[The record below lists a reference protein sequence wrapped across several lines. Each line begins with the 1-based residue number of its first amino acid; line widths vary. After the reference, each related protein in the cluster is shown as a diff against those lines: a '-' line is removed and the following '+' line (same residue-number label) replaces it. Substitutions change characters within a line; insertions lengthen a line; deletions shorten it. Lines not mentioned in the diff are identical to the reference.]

1 MTVIGG
7 ARARAGHR
15 WAGLAVALMMAAT
28 GCRRTADATAA
39 GAPRPILT
47 VGFGLS
53 GGQSAQAGVRQ
64 AVRNLSVEGLIAV
77 TREGRLQPW
86 LAERWN
92 IASDGLT
99 VSIHLRPGVRF
110 HDGTPLTA
118 AVVRDIIVDRLP
130 EQMGSAV
137 ADISS
142 IDVVSDSELAFRLKR
157 RSAFLLESLDVLI
170 EKPGSSF
177 GTGPF
182 VPEPRTQDQV
192 RLRANE
198 THHSGTPA
206 LSEIVVRAYASTR
219 AAWADLLRG
228 NLDML
233 YEVGTDG
240 LSSFERSTNV
250 SVFTFV
256 RPYQFVVVLNPRS
269 PKLRDPSIRRALNA
283 AIDRPALVRD
293 AIDGHGVPSA
303 GPIYPQHWAFSTQ
316 YQAFAFDPKSAART
330 AGIGRLQL
338 TCLVPPDTT
347 YERVAL
353 VVKRQ
358 LEALGMSFVVQ
369 EASNDQIGRAFR
381 SGEFEAALI
390 DVVSGPTPL
399 RPSRWWHSQGPQNVG
414 FSSAPVDGALDR
426 VRHAANEDEYR
437 AGVGAFQQAIVEDPP
452 AIFLAWSERARA
464 VSTRFDVPVEP
475 GRDILSTLR
484 LWRPL
489 GRERPESPH

>member
-1 MTVIGG
+1 
-7 ARARAGHR
+7 
-15 WAGLAVALMMAAT
+15 
-28 GCRRTADATAA
+28 
-39 GAPRPILT
+39 
-47 VGFGLS
+47 
-53 GGQSAQAGVRQ
+53 
-64 AVRNLSVEGLIAV
+64 
-77 TREGRLQPW
+77 
-86 LAERWN
+86 
-92 IASDGLT
+92 
-99 VSIHLRPGVRF
+99 
-110 HDGTPLTA
+110 
-118 AVVRDIIVDRLP
+118 VV
-130 EQMGSAV
+130 
-137 ADISS
+137 
-142 IDVVSDSELAFRLKR
+142 K
-157 RSAFLLESLDVLI
+157 
-170 EKPGSSF
+170 
-177 GTGPF
+177 
-182 VPEPRTQDQV
+182 
-192 RLRANE
+192 
-198 THHSGTPA
+198 
-206 LSEIVVRAYASTR
+206 AYASTR

-316 YQAFAFDPKSAART
+316 YQALAFDPKSAART
-330 AGIGRLQL
+330 AGIARLRL
-338 TCLVPPDTT
+338 TCLVPPDST

-414 FSSAPVDGALDR
+414 FSSAQVDGALDR
-426 VRHAANEDEYR
+426 VRHAANDDEYR
-437 AGVGAFQQAIVEDPP
+437 AGVGAFQQAIVDDPP

-489 GRERPESPH
+489 ARERAESPN